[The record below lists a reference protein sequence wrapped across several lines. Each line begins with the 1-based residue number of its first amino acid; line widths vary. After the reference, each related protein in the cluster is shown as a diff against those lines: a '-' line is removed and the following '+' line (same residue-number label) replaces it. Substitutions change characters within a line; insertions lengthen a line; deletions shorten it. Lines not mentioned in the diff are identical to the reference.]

1 MSYTKMGYT
10 KSIYGIIA
18 DAIKEEL
25 KIYFLKSDYFYNKDC
40 INWKQELL
48 MSCLISVRVETYTHV
63 ARFLRHN
70 VW

>member
-25 KIYFLKSDYFYNKDC
+25 KIYILNLIIFIIKTAQIGNK
-40 INWKQELL
+40 NYWW
-48 MSCLISVRVETYTHV
+48 
-63 ARFLRHN
+63 AA
-70 VW
+70 

>member
-25 KIYFLKSDYFYNKDC
+25 KIYFLKSDYFYNKDRT
-40 INWKQELL
+40 NWKQELL
-48 MSCLISVRVETYTHV
+48 LNLSAGRDVQSRCMVFTS
-63 ARFLRHN
+63 
-70 VW
+70 

>member
-25 KIYFLKSDYFYNKDC
+25 KIYFFQNLIIFIIKTAQIGNK
-40 INWKQELL
+40 NY
-48 MSCLISVRVETYTHV
+48 CLISVRVETYSHI
-63 ARFLRHN
+63 AWFLRHN

>member
-25 KIYFLKSDYFYNKDC
+25 KIYILKSDYFYNKDRT
-40 INWKQELL
+40 NWKHELL
-48 MSCLISVRVETYTHV
+48 MSCLISVRVDVQSRCMVFTS
-63 ARFLRHN
+63 
-70 VW
+70 

>member
-25 KIYFLKSDYFYNKDC
+25 KIYFLK
-40 INWKQELL
+40 IWL
-48 MSCLISVRVETYTHV
+48 
-63 ARFLRHN
+63 FL
-70 VW
+70 

>member
-25 KIYFLKSDYFYNKDC
+25 KIYFLKSDYFYNKDRT
-40 INWKQELL
+40 NWKQELL
-48 MSCLISVRVETYTHV
+48 LNLNAGRDVQSRCMVFTS
-63 ARFLRHN
+63 
-70 VW
+70 